1 MKKLIKIEEICSIAL
16 FLIILMILF
25 WQIFSRKVLNAP
37 ASWSEELSRLLFVYM
52 GILGC
57 HLAQHYETHIR
68 IDFILSHFPKP
79 VQSALDGIFKLLM
92 SAVFILIAY
101 NGIRSVSYTHLT
113 LPTMTLGLPVT
124 VLNFGLVFLGIIIAA
139 EMLIQLGT
147 AVLCKKGDTAQ

>member
-1 MKKLIKIEEICSIAL
+1 MKKLIRIEEICSIAL

-79 VQSALDGIFKLLM
+79 VQASLDVIFKLLM

-101 NGIRSVSYTHLT
+101 NGIRLCRSAGVRDHLV
-113 LPTMTLGLPVT
+113 TLGLPVT
-124 VLNFGLVFLGIIIAA
+124 VLNFGLVFLGVIIAA
-139 EMLIQLGT
+139 EMLIQLAT
-147 AVLCKKGDTAQ
+147 AMFCKKGEASQ

>member
-57 HLAQHYETHIR
+57 HLAQHYEPHIR
-68 IDFILSHFPKP
+68 IDFILSLFPKP
-79 VQSALDGIFKLLM
+79 VQLALDIIFKMLM
-92 SAVFILIAY
+92 AVIFILIAH
-101 NGIRSVSYTHLT
+101 NGIRLCRSAGVQDHLV
-113 LPTMTLGLPVT
+113 TLGLPVT
-124 VLNFGLVFLGIIIAA
+124 VLNFGLVFLGVIIAA
-139 EMLIQLGT
+139 EMLIQL
-147 AVLCKKGDTAQ
+147 AALLRFKKGGDAQ

>member
-68 IDFILSHFPKP
+68 IDFILSHFPKLIQ
-79 VQSALDGIFKLLM
+79 VALDSILKLLM
-92 SAVFILIAY
+92 SAVFILIALT
-101 NGIRSVSYTHLT
+101 GIRLCRSAGVQDHLV
-113 LPTMTLGLPVT
+113 TLGLPVT

-139 EMLIQLGT
+139 EMLIQLAT
-147 AVLCKKGDTAQ
+147 AVVCKKGATA

>member
-52 GILGC
+52 GMLGC

-68 IDFILSHFPKP
+68 IDFILSLFPKT
-79 VQSALDGIFKLLM
+79 VQLALDIIFKMLM
-92 SAVFILIAY
+92 AVIFILIAH
-101 NGIRSVSYTHLT
+101 NGIRLCRSAGVQDHLV
-113 LPTMTLGLPVT
+113 TLGLPVT
-124 VLNFGLVFLGIIIAA
+124 VLNFGLVFLGVIIAA
-139 EMLIQLGT
+139 EMLIQLAT
-147 AVLCKKGDTAQ
+147 LLRFKKGGNAQ

>member
-68 IDFILSHFPKP
+68 IDFILHTCRPAQP
-79 VQSALDGIFKLLM
+79 
-92 SAVFILIAY
+92 Y
-101 NGIRSVSYTHLT
+101 SVMCNQNEYGGHQQLKD
-113 LPTMTLGLPVT
+113 T
-124 VLNFGLVFLGIIIAA
+124 V
-139 EMLIQLGT
+139 
-147 AVLCKKGDTAQ
+147 KR